1 MKVRNKKNNA
11 QKIKYFILFSD
22 LLICAS
28 KEVNAKNKDK
38 PTLVFSWKADLC
50 NSDIDFLLS
59 GLFILNYNY
68 YYYYYYLFYYFII
81 SLLLFIYYYYYYFN
95 IYYYLLLLLL
105 LLRLFIKLDLFINK
119 Y

>member
-59 GLFILNYNY
+59 GLFILNYNN
-68 YYYYYYLFYYFII
+68 YYYLFYYFII
-81 SLLLFIYYYYYYFN
+81 IIIYFIIIIIIIYYY
-95 IYYYLLLLLL
+95 LLL
-105 LLRLFIKLDLFINK
+105 LLRLFIKLDLFKIN
-119 Y
+119 